1 MKVIKTQIFKNK
13 MQTSKLKFLLL
24 LSLLMLLTSCN
35 KNYITYYSKVN
46 QIDSIYRLAHN
57 PKLAIEE
64 YREIFKKYPPKNQE
78 RIEEFATY
86 ITLAD
91 QYNEDFG
98 GKKSLY
104 KLIPLIAPYGDEYKK
119 YLPLFNKYGIDNQ
132 TVIQRLDEWKN
143 GHNKVL
149 IDSFQIALKRDQE
162 GRPFDTAVVRKNVK
176 KNAEF
181 FIWTL
186 KNHGFPS
193 SKKIG
198 WFPMPTFM
206 SHLSE
211 SKEYYPYIR
220 EKLGEYLISGEC
232 PPRDYARM
240 VDMHLGFRKQMTM
253 YGFNLIP
260 VKDSAE
266 INRNR
271 KSIGI
276 PTLKHSV
283 KIRKDK
289 FKSLPQYNTA

>member
-1 MKVIKTQIFKNK
+1 MKVIRTQIFKNK

-24 LSLLMLLTSCN
+24 LFLLMLITSCN
-35 KNYITYYSKVN
+35 KNYITYYNKVN

-57 PKLAIEE
+57 PELAIEE
-64 YREIFKKYPPKNQE
+64 YRKLFKKYPPKNQE

-119 YLPLFNKYGIDNQ
+119 YLPLFNKYGIENQ
-132 TVIQRLDEWKN
+132 TVTQRINEWKN

-149 IDSFQIALKRDQE
+149 IDSFQIALKRDQV
-162 GRPFDTAVVRKNVK
+162 GRPTDTALVRKNVK

-276 PTLKHSV
+276 TTLKHSV
-283 KIRKDK
+283 KIRNDK
-289 FKSLPQYNTA
+289 FKGLQKYDTD